1 MQAEPA
7 KARDAK
13 TTGQSFGSNLR
24 SFGSDLRSMVAA
36 VQMVALG
43 GAGVVATSCT
53 HTAELQT
60 YRKNPSGKVIEKSE
74 IAGATLRYRG
84 LSGLMAESTF
94 RFENLY
100 VTQFKAHLM
109 QQAGRVGLDDCVN
122 RWMRSCPGL
131 EGASD
136 NLRLVD
142 AQGEVESLFKFLVH
156 EGVEAGKALALMN
169 GLMNIPAD
177 RTNINVR
184 QSQTMK
190 GGGSVCPDPVKPI
203 GDVIPGTETFF

>member
-1 MQAEPA
+1 MKAGMQAEQT
-7 KARDAK
+7 KAANAD
-13 TTGQSFGSNLR
+13 TTGQSFSSKFR
-24 SFGSDLRSMVAA
+24 SLVTAA
-36 VQMVALG
+36 ELLALG
-43 GAGVVATSCT
+43 GTGVVATSCT

-60 YRKNPSGKVIEKSE
+60 YRKDASGKIIEKSE
-74 IAGATLRYRG
+74 IAGATLRYPG
-84 LSGLMAESTF
+84 VAGLMAESTF

-109 QQAGRVGLDDCVN
+109 QQARTLGVDHCVN

-142 AQGEVESLFKFLVH
+142 AQGKVESLFKFMVH
-156 EGVEAGKALALMN
+156 EGVEAGKALALMH

-177 RTNINVR
+177 NINVR
-184 QSQTMK
+184 QSQSIK
-190 GGGSVCPDPVKPI
+190 GGGSVCPAPVKDI
-203 GDVIPGTETFF
+203 GTVIPGSESFF